1 METTELK
8 QWIRQAR
15 DAVKDEPEPYKL
27 EAFKVILSRLIEQAS
42 ISEILPEGAI
52 SKKPAKAKVTLGKI
66 PDDIL
71 QKVSKLTNKEKI
83 QILLYYAGKAL
94 TKEEIK
100 ENMKDLGVDE
110 GWWNGSNF
118 KRDMMKRN
126 RLLVE
131 DRDAQGVARYR
142 LSNIARVSTRSLL
155 DKLS

>member
-15 DAVKDEPEPYKL
+15 EAVRDEPEPYKL
-27 EAFKVILSRLIEQAS
+27 EAFKVILSRLIEKAS

-52 SKKPAKAKVTLGKI
+52 SKKTAKARVTLGKI

-100 ENMKDLGVDE
+100 KNAKDLGIDE

-118 KRDMMKRN
+118 KRDMMKRSK
-126 RLLVE
+126 LLVE
-131 DRDAQGVARYR
+131 EKDAQGVARYR
-142 LSNIARVSTRSLL
+142 LSNLARVSTKSLL
-155 DKLS
+155 EKPS